1 MAKQKK
7 AKVRRDKLSRF
18 HMSHRAELALAATGL
33 VFVVVAA
40 VFFGWMGISKVYFKP
55 DPAKIAAEKV
65 LKSEQTARWEAL
77 LQDGTIL
84 RADEAR
90 TDLHVDAAKWEALGL
105 AGQREAAKAV
115 AGRFAWKHCF
125 VYDASTGAQLG
136 WYTEAEGYKKA
147 GKG

>member
-18 HMSHRAELALAATGL
+18 HMSHRAEMALAATGL
-33 VFVVVAA
+33 VFVVAA
-40 VFFGWMGISKVYFKP
+40 AAFFGWMAISKIYFKP
-55 DPAKIAAEKV
+55 DPSKIAAEQV
-65 LKSEQTARWEAL
+65 LKSEQNARWEAL
-77 LQDGTIL
+77 LKDGTIL

-90 TDLHVDAAKWEALGL
+90 TDLHVDAAKWETLGL
-105 AGQREAAKAV
+105 AGQREAAKAIS
-115 AGRFAWKHCF
+115 GRFGWKHCF

-136 WYTEAEGYKKA
+136 WYTEAEGYKKV